1 MHHPRTINQIQQ
13 ILIPPR
19 HVFFGHKAQGR
30 AVDAIAQS
38 AGLPGAV
45 AEYMPQV
52 GVSRAAA
59 RLRPAHAMRMVMVF
73 ADHARVMIGS

>member
-1 MHHPRTINQIQQ
+1 
-13 ILIPPR
+13 
-19 HVFFGHKAQGR
+19 
-30 AVDAIAQS
+30 
-38 AGLPGAV
+38 LPGAV